1 MKKIFHFAA
10 LALIA
15 SALTVACGGNNEGDD
30 TTKNDSN
37 DSTLVNVEDST
48 LDTTLDTAVAD
59 TVDITVPETQATK
72 KAGKKADK
80 NAKTASKDTPTDVNS
95 NAQSRLTQK
104 QVEKTGIKEATPAKN
119 APATNTD
126 PNQNA
131 ANRLK
136 K

>member
-15 SALTVACGGNNEGDD
+15 SALTVACGGNNEGED

-59 TVDITVPETQATK
+59 TTAVPETQATQ

-80 NAKTASKDTPTDVNS
+80 NAKTATKDTPTDVNS

-131 ANRLK
+131 ANRLRK
-136 K
+136 

>member
-37 DSTLVNVEDST
+37 DSTLVNVEDTT

-59 TVDITVPETQATK
+59 TTAVPETQATK

-104 QVEKTGIKEATPAKN
+104 QVEKTGIKEATPTKN

-131 ANRLK
+131 ANRLRK
-136 K
+136 

>member
-15 SALTVACGGNNEGDD
+15 SALTVACGGNNEGED

-48 LDTTLDTAVAD
+48 LDTTLDTVVD
-59 TVDITVPETQATK
+59 TTAAPVQATK

-80 NAKTASKDTPTDVNS
+80 NVKTASKDTPTDVNS

-104 QVEKTGIKEATPAKN
+104 QVEKTGIKEATPTKN

-131 ANRLK
+131 ANRLRK
-136 K
+136 

>member
-15 SALTVACGGNNEGDD
+15 SALTVACGGNNEGED
-30 TTKNDSN
+30 TTKQDTVPADN
-37 DSTLVNVEDST
+37 STLVVQDSNCDT
-48 LDTTLDTAVAD
+48 VVDSVVDTTAAPV
-59 TVDITVPETQATK
+59 QATK

-80 NAKTASKDTPTDVNS
+80 NVKTASKDTPTDVNS

-104 QVEKTGIKEATPAKN
+104 QVEKTGIKEATPTKN

-131 ANRLK
+131 ANRLRK
-136 K
+136 

>member
-59 TVDITVPETQATK
+59 TTAVPETQATK

-80 NAKTASKDTPTDVNS
+80 NAKTATKDVPTDMNS

>member
-37 DSTLVNVEDST
+37 DSTPANVEDTT

-59 TVDITVPETQATK
+59 TTAVPETQATK

-80 NAKTASKDTPTDVNS
+80 NVKTASKDTPTDVNS

-104 QVEKTGIKEATPAKN
+104 QVEKTGIKEATPTKN

-131 ANRLK
+131 ANRLRK
-136 K
+136 

>member
-37 DSTLVNVEDST
+37 DSTPVNVEDST

-59 TVDITVPETQATK
+59 TTAVPETQATK

-80 NAKTASKDTPTDVNS
+80 NAKTATKDVPTDMNS

-104 QVEKTGIKEATPAKN
+104 QVEKAGMKEATPAKN
-119 APATNTD
+119 APATNTN